1 MKTTPY
7 QIRRMSRLDLK
18 TAIGWASREGWNPGL
33 YDLDPFYDL
42 DPDGYFLGLLGDR
55 PVASISCLRYSSSYG
70 FLGFYIVDPGLRGQ
84 GLGLALWSAA
94 LKHVD
99 GCVVGL
105 DGVVAQQENY
115 RRSGFELAWHNVR
128 YQGRGQGPGRHDAR
142 IVPLS
147 AVPFDVLA
155 AYDRAFHPEPR
166 SAFLRAWIALPNSRA
181 LGWVDAGELRG
192 YGVIRACVDGH
203 KIAPLCA
210 DSPGIAEALLGAL
223 CASVPSHDPVFIDVP
238 QALPQSAAWA
248 KSLGMEPTFPTARM
262 YRGPAP
268 SLDLSRLYGLTALEV
283 G

>member
-1 MKTTPY
+1 MMTTPY
-7 QIRRMSRLDLK
+7 QIRRMSRQDFK
-18 TAIGWASREGWNPGL
+18 TAIAWASREGWNPGL
-33 YDLDPFYDL
+33 HDLDPFFDL
-42 DPDGYFLGLLGDR
+42 DPGGYFLGLLGDR
-55 PVASISCLRYSSSYG
+55 PVASISCVRYSHRYG

-84 GLGLALWSAA
+84 GLGLAIWNAA
-94 LKHVD
+94 LEHVK

-128 YQGRGQGPGRHDAR
+128 YQGRGLGSARHDAR

-147 AVPFDVLA
+147 SVPFDVLA

-166 SAFLRAWIALPNSRA
+166 VAFLRSWVALPQSQA
-181 LGWVDAGELRG
+181 LGWVEDGELRG

-203 KIAPLCA
+203 KLAPLCA
-210 DSPGIAEALLGAL
+210 DEPGMADALLGAL
-223 CASVPSHDPVFIDVP
+223 CAGVPQHEPVFIDVP
-238 QALPQSAAWA
+238 GCDPAVAAWA
-248 KSLGMEPTFPTARM
+248 RAQGLEPTFPTARM